1 MQVCFRNHATWP
13 YNCRLIRILE
23 TFMRFC
29 WAQYSLW
36 AVIIVLATLSMLA
49 GCGAKGDLFLPPEE
63 QTVQSVPETEAPQP
77 EAQPQ

>member
-1 MQVCFRNHATWP
+1 
-13 YNCRLIRILE
+13 
-23 TFMRFC
+23 MRFC

-49 GCGAKGDLFLPPEE
+49 GCGAKGDLFLPPPEE
-63 QTVQSVPETEAPQP
+63 QTVPSAPETAAPQP

>member
-1 MQVCFRNHATWP
+1 
-13 YNCRLIRILE
+13 
-23 TFMRFC
+23 MRFC

-63 QTVQSVPETEAPQP
+63 LPVQSVPETVTPQP

>member
-1 MQVCFRNHATWP
+1 
-13 YNCRLIRILE
+13 
-23 TFMRFC
+23 MRFC

-63 QTVQSVPETEAPQP
+63 KAALQPATSPVAESEPAQPQL